1 MRTDRRGSLGL
12 LAAGA
17 AFPLVRPPRSREL
30 RFGLTPVVLD
40 DDRVLMEGL
49 ERWLRRAT
57 GFDVLLV
64 RRRTYQEITTLLL
77 AGQLDAA
84 WICGYPFVQFRDR
97 LELVAVPLWRGRPL
111 YRSYVIVP
119 AESTAERL
127 SDLRGTI
134 HAFSDPDSNS
144 GWLATTA
151 ELVRRGEEPGRFFR
165 HVFFTYAHRK
175 VARAVAARLADGGS
189 IDGYVFEV
197 LGEVEPE
204 LTARCRVLRRSP
216 LFGFPPVACRRLDA
230 GSEPV
235 LRLREAL
242 LAMADHPDGRAVLD
256 HLRLD
261 GFTAGTADL
270 FGSIAA
276 NARLVVR
283 TLG

>member
-1 MRTDRRGSLGL
+1 MRTDRRGALPV

-17 AFPLVRPPRSREL
+17 MLPLLRPPGSREL
-30 RFGLTPVVLD
+30 RFGLTPVILD
-40 DDRVLMEGL
+40 DDRVLTRGL
-49 ERWLRRAT
+49 RAYLEEAT
-57 GFDVLLV
+57 GLPVLIV

-77 AGQLDAA
+77 AGQIDAA
-84 WICGYPFVQFRDR
+84 WICGYPYVQFRDR
-97 LELVAVPLWRGRPL
+97 LDLVAVPLWRGRPL

-119 AESTAERL
+119 DDSPAERL

-144 GWLATTA
+144 GWLVTTA
-151 ELVRRGEEPGRFFR
+151 ELVRRGEDPGRFFR

-175 VARAVAARLADGGS
+175 VVRAVASRLADGGS
-189 IDGYVFEV
+189 VDGYVFEV
-197 LGEVEPE
+197 LREVEPE
-204 LTARCRVLRRSP
+204 LVARCRVLRRSP

-230 GSEPV
+230 GGETV

-242 LAMADHPDGRAVLD
+242 LAMADHPRGRRVLA

-261 GFTAGTADL
+261 GFARGGPEL

-276 NARLVVR
+276 NARLVAR
-283 TLG
+283 ATG

>member
-1 MRTDRRGSLGL
+1 MRTDRRGAVRM
-12 LAAGA
+12 LATGA
-17 AFPLVRPPRSREL
+17 MLPLMRRTGSREL
-30 RFGLTPVVLD
+30 RFGLTPVILD

-49 ERWLRRAT
+49 SGYLGRAT
-57 GFDVLLV
+57 QSDVLLV

-84 WICGYPFVQFRDR
+84 WICGYPYVQFRDR
-97 LELVAVPLWRGRPL
+97 LALVAVPLWQGQPF

-119 AESTAERL
+119 DDSRAERL
-127 SDLRGTI
+127 SDLRGTT

-144 GWLATTA
+144 GWLVTTA
-151 ELVRRGEEPGRFFR
+151 ELVRRGENPGRFFR

-175 VARAVAARLADGGS
+175 VVRAVASRLADGGS
-189 IDGYVFEV
+189 VDGYVFEM
-197 LGEVEPE
+197 LREVEPD

-216 LFGFPPVACRRLDA
+216 LFGFPPVACRRLDV
-230 GSEPV
+230 GSAAV

-242 LAMADHPDGRAVLD
+242 LGMAEDPQGRAVLA

-261 GFTAGTADL
+261 GFAPASPDL

-276 NARLVVR
+276 NARMVAR
-283 TLG
+283 ALG